1 VEIWLSAGGT
11 DKIQIPVN
19 PQTIGY
25 ESSNNFEDIVLA
37 SGDEKTIIGGRNLKP
52 FTIESFFPARRV
64 SYMATSKFSSPMGY
78 VKRFEKWSLDKKVLQ
93 LLVTGTNIN
102 HRVTIR
108 SFKWNENGGAVG
120 DIDYALEL
128 KEYKPISYS
137 AIKVVTSKK
146 GSSSSKTSKRPTS
159 QKQMPKT
166 HIVKT
171 NESLWTIAKKYY
183 GDGNKGEAIYLKNKS
198 LIGPNK
204 NHIHPGMRLIL
215 P

>member
-1 VEIWLSAGGT
+1 MEIWLSAGGT
-11 DKIQIPVN
+11 DKYQIPVN
-19 PQTIGY
+19 PETIGY
-25 ESSNNFEDIVLA
+25 EGSNNYEDIVLA
-37 SGDEKTIIGGRNLKP
+37 SGDEKTIIGGHNLKS
-52 FTIESFFPARRV
+52 FTIESFFPAKRV

-78 VKRFEKWSLDKKVLQ
+78 VTRFEKWSKDKKVLQ

-120 DIDYALEL
+120 DIDYVLEL

-137 AIKVVTSKK
+137 AIKVVTGKTGTST
-146 GSSSSKTSKRPTS
+146 GKTSKRPTT
-159 QKQMPKT
+159 QKQTPKT
-166 HIVKT
+166 HVVKT

-183 GDGNKGEAIYLKNKS
+183 GTGTKGEAIYLKNKS

-204 NHIHPGMRLIL
+204 NLITPGMRLIL